1 MKDTAVQPKHG
12 RRGIVSGTRDSW
24 LHLDARALESFS
36 KLCLEILKLV
46 DESDDNSNVSLKLSA
61 ISALE
66 VLACRFPSN
75 DSSFNLCLA
84 PISKNIHSDNLAVSC
99 SCLKTAGALINVLG
113 PKALSELP
121 SIMRH
126 LLQCTQ
132 NISSSNYSDSTSS
145 ALSNPKETLFMS
157 VLVTLE
163 AVIDKLGGFL
173 SPYTGDI
180 LELVVLHPDFT
191 KIADPRLKL
200 KADVVRKLIVEKV
213 PVSIFIKLFMLL

>member
-1 MKDTAVQPKHG
+1 MQLKHE
-12 RRGIVSGTRDSW
+12 RRGIISGTRDSW
-24 LHLDARALESFS
+24 LHLDASALESFS
-36 KLCLEILKLV
+36 KLCLEIVKLV
-46 DESDDNSNVSLKLSA
+46 GESDDNSNVSIKLSA
-61 ISALE
+61 VSALE

-126 LLQCTQ
+126 LLQSTR
-132 NISSSNYSDSTSS
+132 SNSLNYTDSNSS

-157 VLVTLE
+157 ILVTLE
-163 AVIDKLGGFL
+163 AVMEKLGGFL
-173 SPYTGDI
+173 SPYIGDI
-180 LELVVLHPDFT
+180 LELVVLHPDLI
-191 KIADPRLKL
+191 KNADPKLKL

-213 PVSIFIKLFMLL
+213 PVSILIKLFMLL